1 MRGIWARKSIAAL
14 EAEAE
19 EPEVQ
24 ALTAHN
30 GVPLKR
36 TLSALN
42 LAALGVGAIIG
53 AGIFVLTGHAAAAN
67 AGPAITLSFI
77 LGAFACAFA
86 GLCYAEMASTVPIAG
101 SAYTYAYATMG
112 ELIAWI
118 IGWDLILEY
127 ALGAVTVAIGWSG
140 YVVSFLKNI
149 GIVIP
154 PAFSGSPFAYD
165 AAEHV
170 WQTTGAL
177 INVPAMIVIAG
188 ISALLVVGVH
198 ESARANGVIVAIKL
212 VIIVVFIIA
221 AAPFVNLGHWVT
233 ASNPDGNFIPPNLG
247 PGQFGFSGVVR
258 GAAVVFFAYIG
269 FDAVST
275 AAQEA
280 KNPKRDMPIGILGS
294 LALCTVLYVAVGFV
308 LTGIVP
314 YDQLNVPDPIAIGID
329 AVGLAALSP
338 ILKLGI
344 IFGLTSVILVM
355 LLGQPRIFYAMARDG
370 LLPRAAAKVHKR
382 FRTPYITTIVTGA
395 IVMVLAGLLPI
406 GLVGE
411 LVSIGTLFAFAIVC
425 IGVLVL
431 RIKEPGSVASFQDAG
446 GLCHCPFRC
455 RIILVPD
462 VRIAARYLAAFRYLA
477 GDRAPDLFPLRHQA
491 QSQPNANARITSSAS
506 RPAGN
511 ALAGFCSNDQAAN
524 ELDLHDSRDGSGD
537 PDLVRQR
544 GELRGSARTARC
556 ASARVCRGSE
566 FRAKTRP
573 PSRVAR
579 REWAW
584 RSIVWD

>member
-1 MRGIWARKSIAAL
+1 MQGIWARKSIAAL

-24 ALTAHN
+24 ALTTHN

-67 AGPAITLSFI
+67 AGPAITLSFV

-165 AAEHV
+165 AAERM

-177 INVPAMIVIAG
+177 INFPAMVVIAG

-198 ESARANGVIVAIKL
+198 ETARANGVIVAIKL

-221 AAPFVNLGHWVT
+221 AAPFVSFAHWVT

-280 KNPKRDMPIGILGS
+280 KNPEARHADRHS
-294 LALCTVLYVAVGFV
+294 R
-308 LTGIVP
+308 
-314 YDQLNVPDPIAIGID
+314 
-329 AVGLAALSP
+329 
-338 ILKLGI
+338 
-344 IFGLTSVILVM
+344 IFGVVHGALRRGGLRVDRHRALRPAQRTRPNRYRHRCGRAGGALTDPQARHYLRPDVGHFGHAAGTAAD
-355 LLGQPRIFYAMARDG
+355 LLFDGARRPAAACGGEGAQPISHALYHHDRHRSDRDG
-370 LLPRAAAKVHKR
+370 ARWPVANRSRRRTRQHRHAVR
-382 FRTPYITTIVTGA
+382 FRHR
-395 IVMVLAGLLPI
+395 LRW
-406 GLVGE
+406 
-411 LVSIGTLFAFAIVC
+411 
-425 IGVLVL
+425 VLVL
-431 RIKEPGSVASFQDAG
+431 RIKEPALAR
-446 GLCHCPFRC
+446 PFRTPAVYVVAPLGAASSLFLMSGLPLDTWL
-455 RIILVPD
+455 RFGGWLV
-462 VRIAARYLAAFRYLA
+462 VGLLIYFLY
-477 GDRAPDLFPLRHQA
+477 GIRH
-491 QSQPNANARITSSAS
+491 S
-506 RPAGN
+506 RNQMPTPA
-511 ALAGFCSNDQAAN
+511 
-524 ELDLHDSRDGSGD
+524 
-537 PDLVRQR
+537 
-544 GELRGSARTARC
+544 
-556 ASARVCRGSE
+556 
-566 FRAKTRP
+566 
-573 PSRVAR
+573 
-579 REWAW
+579 
-584 RSIVWD
+584 